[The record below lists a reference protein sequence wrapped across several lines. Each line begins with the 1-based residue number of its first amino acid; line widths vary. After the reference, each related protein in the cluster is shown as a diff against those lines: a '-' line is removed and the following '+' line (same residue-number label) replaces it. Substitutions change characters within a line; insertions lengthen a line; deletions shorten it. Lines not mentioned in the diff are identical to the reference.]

1 MTCLSSVPWPLR
13 LQPFCPLAAAA
24 APEPARAT
32 LPAVTATSASAIA
45 SAPAIF
51 RRLLI
56 LSSSSMTGKTY
67 ALWLDYAL
75 WLENGSRRE
84 VEKVTGGEQYWLLGP
99 NEAHSLVHLLE
110 RRRRRLAGFGRAS
123 SKDCAELR
131 LVGPQLLVAHSN
143 RIEQRYE
150 RLGDVGL
157 ELPIAAAV
165 VAGFELGDRLA
176 GRDRHDL
183 QKVRDAGL
191 LPRLVADVAAGVG
204 DPGLDLLPDGLR
216 RVGDQHRALWLAVG
230 GRHLPPGLLQ
240 VHDP

>member
-84 VEKVTGGEQYWLLGP
+84 VEKVTAE
-99 NEAHSLVHLLE
+99 NSV
-110 RRRRRLAGFGRAS
+110 GR
-123 SKDCAELR
+123 
-131 LVGPQLLVAHSN
+131 
-143 RIEQRYE
+143 
-150 RLGDVGL
+150 
-157 ELPIAAAV
+157 
-165 VAGFELGDRLA
+165 
-176 GRDRHDL
+176 
-183 QKVRDAGL
+183 
-191 LPRLVADVAAGVG
+191 
-204 DPGLDLLPDGLR
+204 
-216 RVGDQHRALWLAVG
+216 
-230 GRHLPPGLLQ
+230 
-240 VHDP
+240 